1 MVWKKRGEDK
11 LPGTVLVEKEL
22 AIFKV
27 HSNSDPVAHGVALAC
42 VGCGVVVIQLP
53 RRVVCPPVAQQR
65 QQGSR
70 SAIKRSK
77 GSGDKGATDAPVGE
91 LACVRVLAD
100 GARHDANHVV
110 AGASDLE
117 FDVIL
122 ERLERVVRDTR
133 G

>member
-1 MVWKKRGEDK
+1 VVWKKRGRDK

-27 HSNSDPVAHGVALAC
+27 HSDSDSVAHGVALAR
-42 VGCGVVVIQLP
+42 VRRGVVVIQLP
-53 RRVVCPPVAQQR
+53 RRVVRPPVQR
-65 QQGSR
+65 QQFQVSHKKQEKWR
-70 SAIKRSK
+70 KK
-77 GSGDKGATDAPVGE
+77 GPLSDAPVGE

-100 GARHDANHVV
+100 GAGHDANHVI

-122 ERLERVVRDTR
+122 EIDRVMCDTC

>member
-1 MVWKKRGEDK
+1 MWKKRGEDK

-27 HSNSDPVAHGVALAC
+27 HSNSDSVAHGVALAC

-65 QQGSR
+65 QQGQPQKEAR
-70 SAIKRSK
+70 EVAK
-77 GSGDKGATDAPVGE
+77 KGATDAPVGE